1 MFSFAAMSI
10 FRRLIALFLL
20 FGILTN
26 CFNYWVLSSSYAF
39 NKAYISSVLCSNKD
53 KPELHCEGKCFM
65 DIKLK
70 ELEQKNKQDQENLKR
85 MIETVA
91 PVTASLL
98 IPVYEIDLSPVSTYY
113 LQQKPINTAIAI
125 FHPPKQA

>member
-1 MFSFAAMSI
+1 
-10 FRRLIALFLL
+10 
-20 FGILTN
+20 
-26 CFNYWVLSSSYAF
+26 
-39 NKAYISSVLCSNKD
+39 
-53 KPELHCEGKCFM
+53 M

-113 LQQKPINTAIAI
+113 LQQKPINTVIAI